1 MSALFDAVRVDTR
14 QALRRIR
21 RAPWLSLV
29 VIATLAV
36 AIAANATIFALL
48 KPTVLSRLPV
58 PDPGALVSIS
68 ATDGR
73 TGNYSAI
80 FVEAL
85 RALQTGQASFA
96 SLGAFSSSIVR
107 LEYDGAAFDT
117 GVEGVTA
124 EYFDVIGVRAKQGRL
139 FSSGDDPR
147 TAVAVI
153 TARLAARLFGD
164 ASAIGQRIVADGRP
178 LDIIGVTADGFTGV
192 RMDGG
197 DELFVLLPFL
207 RATLLG
213 SDPPGMARAQQL
225 VGRLA
230 PGATLATVRAE
241 VLGRWPSIQ
250 AAVLPTVPA
259 AQQAAVTNQRIT
271 VDSFAR
277 GFSGVRDR
285 YGPSLTMVMA
295 LAGALL
301 AVGCLN
307 LSGLM
312 LARALTRQHEFAVRL
327 AMGVSRARLI
337 QQVLIDG
344 LLLSLAAL
352 VVALPLSWW
361 ASLVLTSMVSV
372 GKSVPL
378 ENTTP
383 DVPVLLAAAAVS
395 LAAGVLMGL
404 LPARRAVA
412 RGMDDVLRGRGT
424 SHRIRGSARG
434 LLIVQVAASMI
445 LVIGAGLFVTTL
457 ARLYDNDLQ
466 DHSRPILFTRL
477 SRNPLERS
485 VVLGQPYFE
494 ALQARLAAI
503 PEADAAAFSEMYP
516 AFLGFFGGMPTDTV
530 SFGGGPRASAVTDHV
545 SPGFFGLY
553 SIAQLRGRDF
563 TWADND
569 TAPKVAIVNET
580 LAKKLSPSGD
590 VVGHRMQIASG
601 PATSD
606 VEIIGVVADAN
617 VGSIRERG
625 VAGLYRPMMQDL
637 RRGQAPMAHLR
648 VVGDM
653 ASAQRAYV
661 DAVNAQGQHLVRAI
675 FTTDSWVDNALLEQ
689 RLIAGTASVAAT
701 LAVVLASVGLFGLVA
716 YSVSSRVR
724 EIGVRMSI
732 GASRGDVMRMIVRE
746 ALLVVVPGIAIGI
759 PLAMS
764 ASWAVRSQLYGV
776 SAADPWTIAGAA
788 LVFLA
793 TTAVAAWLPALRA
806 SRIQPYEA
814 LRQD

>member
-1 MSALFDAVRVDTR
+1 
-14 QALRRIR
+14 
-21 RAPWLSLV
+21 
-29 VIATLAV
+29 
-36 AIAANATIFALL
+36 
-48 KPTVLSRLPV
+48 
-58 PDPGALVSIS
+58 
-68 ATDGR
+68 
-73 TGNYSAI
+73 
-80 FVEAL
+80 
-85 RALQTGQASFA
+85 
-96 SLGAFSSSIVR
+96 
-107 LEYDGAAFDT
+107 
-117 GVEGVTA
+117 
-124 EYFDVIGVRAKQGRL
+124 
-139 FSSGDDPR
+139 
-147 TAVAVI
+147 
-153 TARLAARLFGD
+153 
-164 ASAIGQRIVADGRP
+164 
-178 LDIIGVTADGFTGV
+178 
-192 RMDGG
+192 MDGG
-197 DELFVLLPFL
+197 DELFVMLPFL

-285 YGPSLTMVMA
+285 YGSSLTMVMA
-295 LAGALL
+295 LAGGLL

-344 LLLSLAAL
+344 VLLSLAAL

-361 ASLVLTSMVSV
+361 ASLLLTSMVSV

-383 DVPVLLAAAAVS
+383 DLPVLLAAAAVS
-395 LAAGVLMGL
+395 LAAGVLIGV

-424 SHRIRGSARG
+424 SHRIRGAARA

-477 SRNPLERS
+477 SRNPLERA
-485 VVLGQPYFE
+485 VVLRQPYFE
-494 ALQARLAAI
+494 ALQRRLAAI
-503 PEADAAAFSEMYP
+503 PGADAAAFSDMYP
-516 AFLGFFGGMPTDTV
+516 AFLGFFGGLPTDTV
-530 SFGGGPRASAVTDHV
+530 TLGGGPQASAVTDHV

-580 LAKKLSPSGD
+580 LAKKLSASGD

-601 PATSD
+601 PTTSD
-606 VEIIGVVADAN
+606 VEIVGVVADAN

-637 RRGQAPMAHLR
+637 RRGQAPMAHVR
-648 VVGDM
+648 VAGDM
-653 ASAQRAYV
+653 AAAQQAYV
-661 DAVNAQGQHLVRAI
+661 EAVNASGQHLVRAV
-675 FTTDSWVDNALLEQ
+675 FTMDTWVDNAVLEQ
-689 RLIAGTASVAAT
+689 RLMAGTAERGRDPGSGACFGR
-701 LAVVLASVGLFGLVA
+701 VVRPGGVFGIVTGPRDRRA
-716 YSVSSRVR
+716 HEHRR
-724 EIGVRMSI
+724 EPRRRH
-732 GASRGDVMRMIVRE
+732 ADDHSRGHDRRGSRHRDRCAAGDGGGMGG
-746 ALLVVVPGIAIGI
+746 ALP
-759 PLAMS
+759 
-764 ASWAVRSQLYGV
+764 AVRSQRRRSLDDRRRGDGV
-776 SAADPWTIAGAA
+776 CADDRRRRLAAGLTRVTHPAVPGPATGLRPQKPQKRHRRHRGHRTNERRLDDHRVLASAIRWLVDASWLLAA
-788 LVFLA
+788 SPAARSPA
-793 TTAVAAWLPALRA
+793 TVAANCLP
-806 SRIQPYEA
+806 SSTPH
-814 LRQD
+814 